1 LELSP
6 LTFFASSFLSLSATF
21 EKNKNM
27 KTHLLTIA
35 CLLSLSAS
43 AQKNAEKLMLE
54 PGQKLVFNSIDTVKN
69 KQSRGAES
77 SDMNTLSQS
86 KVEFVVLDKKAD
98 YYVVAQT
105 IKTMKLDFEGFGT
118 KMTFDSED
126 PSKQSGMM
134 VDQLKAMVGKTD
146 TVRIDSDGN
155 VLEDAKEGKGAKGGR
170 GGGGMM
176 RMMNQGGASLDR
188 AFVMIPN
195 GVTEGQGWKKDGMK
209 DNIKTQTIYFVEKIN
224 GDMVELTFKRKTKGT
239 RTFTTQNGPSQ
250 IEIDNLSE
258 GALSVNRLSGRV
270 KTYSEKAQTS
280 SKMNMMG
287 MDMPSTGT
295 TSTQINIE

>member
-1 LELSP
+1 
-6 LTFFASSFLSLSATF
+6 
-21 EKNKNM
+21 M
-27 KTHLLTIA
+27 KTRLLTIA
-35 CLLSLSAS
+35 CLLSLSVT
-43 AQKNAEKLMLE
+43 AQKNAEKLVLE

-69 KQSRGAES
+69 KQSRGGET
-77 SDMNTLSQS
+77 SDMNTLSKT
-86 KVEFVVLDKKAD
+86 KVEFVVLDKKPD
-98 YYVVAQT
+98 YYLVAQT

-134 VDQLKAMVGKTD
+134 VDQLKATVGKTD

-155 VLEDAKEGKGAKGGR
+155 MLEDAKEGKGAKGGR
-170 GGGGMM
+170 GGGGGMM

-188 AFVMIPN
+188 AFVVIPN

-209 DNIKTQTIYFVEKIN
+209 DNLRTQTIYFVEKIN

-239 RTFTTQNGPSQ
+239 RSFTTQNGPSQ

-258 GALSVNRLSGRV
+258 GALSVNRLTGRV

-295 TSTQINIE
+295 TSTLLNIE